1 MTKPAGVAMISNLRG
16 NTLADGLLGMLGG
29 LSAPCLFSTTE

>member
-1 MTKPAGVAMISNLRG
+1 MISNLRG

-29 LSAPCLFSTTE
+29 LSAPCPEKEER